1 MSLSVC
7 RRLFLQFLSS
17 LFYIQVV
24 PSRELIQRWED
35 CGGVA
40 IGCLLTVTDEKT
52 HKKLLRR
59 RGFITGVVDA
69 EEKKMKSM
77 ERVRMIQEEMIRLS
91 NESGWVQIEQK
102 IEPDPLEIVASKLW
116 SIATDEEDFW
126 HDDINEDKDC
136 SVPLSFN
143 NTALADQLNESSEV
157 EL

>member
-1 MSLSVC
+1 VVEGVH
-7 RRLFLQFLSS
+7 
-17 LFYIQVV
+17 VV
-24 PSRELIQRWED
+24 PGRELIQRWED

-77 ERVRMIQEEMIRLS
+77 ERVRIIQEEMIRLS
-91 NESGWVQIEQK
+91 NESGWIQIEQK
-102 IEPDPLEIVASKLW
+102 LEPDPLEIVASKLW
-116 SIATDEEDFW
+116 SIATDEEDFFN
-126 HDDINEDKDC
+126 DDDDKDINEDKDC
-136 SVPLSFN
+136 SIPPSFN
-143 NTALADQLNESSEV
+143 NTRLADHVNESSEV